1 MSTNTLQ
8 SEQHSPTATRD
19 RSVATRAMEI
29 GAVVALA
36 ITGWVHLMDM
46 SDKFSEV
53 PYLGIGYGL
62 IVIAAIASIVLI
74 LRGDRRGWMLGGG
87 MCLATIVG
95 YTLSRTTGLPASTD
109 DIGNWSETLAVWA
122 GVAEI
127 VMVVL
132 AGVVLFGRQDAATS

>member
-8 SEQHSPTATRD
+8 SEQHSPTTMHD
-19 RSVATRAMEI
+19 RSVATRAMKV
-29 GAVVALA
+29 GAVGALA
-36 ITGWVHLMDM
+36 ITGWVHLIDM

-62 IVIAAIASIVLI
+62 IVIAAIASIILI
-74 LRGDRRGWMLGGG
+74 VRDDRRGWLLGGG

-95 YTLSRTTGLPASTD
+95 YTLSRTTGLPASTED
-109 DIGNWSETLAVWA
+109 VGNWSETLAVWA

-132 AGVVLFGRQDAATS
+132 AGIVLLGRREAAAA

>member
-1 MSTNTLQ
+1 MSTNTLHP
-8 SEQHSPTATRD
+8 EHHSTTPTRD

-36 ITGWVHLMDM
+36 ITGWVHLIDM

-74 LRGDRRGWMLGGG
+74 VRGDRRGWMLGGG

-95 YTLSRTTGLPASTD
+95 YMLSRTTGLPASTD
-109 DIGNWSETLAVWA
+109 DVGNWSETLAVWA

-132 AGVVLFGRQDAATS
+132 AGIVLFGRQDTTTS

>member
-1 MSTNTLQ
+1 MSTNTLHPEHHGQ
-8 SEQHSPTATRD
+8 TTSPD
-19 RSVATRAMEI
+19 RSVATRAMQI
-29 GAVVALA
+29 GAIVALA

-62 IVIAAIASIVLI
+62 IVIASIVSIVLI
-74 LRGDRRGWMLGGG
+74 ARDDRRGWILGGG

-95 YTLSRTTGLPASTD
+95 YTLSRTIGLPASTD

-132 AGVVLFGRQDAATS
+132 AGVVLLGRHDPATA

>member
-8 SEQHSPTATRD
+8 SEQQSPTTTRG
-19 RSVATRAMEI
+19 RSVATGAMKI

-87 MCLATIVG
+87 MSLATIVG

-132 AGVVLFGRQDAATS
+132 AGVVLFGRHDTARA

>member
-8 SEQHSPTATRD
+8 SEPHSPAATRD

-53 PYLGIGYGL
+53 AYLGIGYGL

-87 MCLATIVG
+87 MCLATILG

-132 AGVVLFGRQDAATS
+132 AGVVLFGRQDATTS

>member
-8 SEQHSPTATRD
+8 SEQQSPTTTRG
-19 RSVATRAMEI
+19 RSVATGAMKI

-62 IVIAAIASIVLI
+62 IVIASIASIVLI
-74 LRGDRRGWMLGGG
+74 LRGERRGWMLGGG

-109 DIGNWSETLAVWA
+109 DIGNWSETLAIWA

-132 AGVVLFGRQDAATS
+132 AGVVLFGRQDAVTS

>member
-8 SEQHSPTATRD
+8 AEQRPTTVERD
-19 RSVATRAMEI
+19 RSTAMRAMEG

-46 SDKFSEV
+46 SDKFAEV
-53 PYLGIGYGL
+53 PYLGVGYGL
-62 IVIAAIASIVLI
+62 IVIASIVSI
-74 LRGDRRGWMLGGG
+74 VMIVRGDRRGWMLGGA
-87 MCLATIVG
+87 MSLATIVG

-122 GVAEI
+122 GIAEI
-127 VMVVL
+127 AMVVL
-132 AGVVLFGRQDAATS
+132 AGVVLFGRRDTTRS

>member
-87 MCLATIVG
+87 MCLATIV
-95 YTLSRTTGLPASTD
+95 
-109 DIGNWSETLAVWA
+109 
-122 GVAEI
+122 
-127 VMVVL
+127 
-132 AGVVLFGRQDAATS
+132 